1 MKLGLLF
8 NELFSR
14 WENAFD
20 RAARESL
27 RQSADD
33 VVARGEFISTT
44 IIDQGAAGRLGDDRR
59 HRTTARS

>member
-1 MKLGLLF
+1 MKLSEFFNGLF
-8 NELFSR
+8 AR
-14 WENAFD
+14 WERTFD

-27 RQSADD
+27 RQPADD

-59 HRTTARS
+59 SRTTARS

>member
-33 VVARGEFISTT
+33 VVARGEFVSTT
-44 IIDQGAAGRLGDDRR
+44 IIAQGAAGRLGDDRR
-59 HRTTARS
+59 NRTTARS

>member
-33 VVARGEFISTT
+33 VVARGEFVSTT

-59 HRTTARS
+59 NRTTARS

>member
-20 RAARESL
+20 GAARESL

-33 VVARGEFISTT
+33 VVARGEFVSTT

-59 HRTTARS
+59 NRTTARS

>member
-8 NELFSR
+8 NELFAR

-27 RQSADD
+27 RQPADD

-59 HRTTARS
+59 NRTTARS

>member
-1 MKLGLLF
+1 LF
-8 NELFSR
+8 AR

-59 HRTTARS
+59 NRTTARS